1 MYTEQM
7 YENSLC
13 HYGVKGQKWGER
25 RFQNL
30 DGTYTAL
37 GERRRL
43 ETLARTGTAVRPTS
57 TLASRQQAARTG
69 NVVRINSV
77 NKATVSKPTTS
88 TGGATKLVLDRA
100 TGTVK
105 RVSAATTGNKALKK
119 ATKTATTVTKPTARL
134 VTTSSAE
141 GSKKSKK
148 KTSSKAAQ
156 DTDETTDT
164 TTSTST
170 GTTKK
175 SSSNK
180 KSSSKSKKTT
190 REKQLEQQLKKL
202 QEEKAAR
209 EQEQQDQEQ
218 EEKKDETQNEG
229 SRLTDE
235 QAQDYARRVIRGE
248 FGNGQE
254 RRDKLGDKYEQVQAL
269 VNAILLKGKKK

>member
-43 ETLARTGTAVRPTS
+43 ETLARTGTTVRPTS
-57 TLASRQQAARTG
+57 ALANRQSQARTG
-69 NVVRINSV
+69 NVVRVNSV
-77 NKATVSKPTTS
+77 NRTTTSKPGT
-88 TGGATKLVLDRA
+88 TGGATKLVLDRT
-100 TGTVK
+100 TGTDK
-105 RVSAATTGNKALKK
+105 RIPAVTTGSKALKK
-119 ATKTATTVTKPTARL
+119 VSASVTKPTARL
-134 VTTSSAE
+134 VTSESSQKA
-141 GSKKSKK
+141 KK
-148 KTSSKAAQ
+148 KLAKAQQGTEA
-156 DTDETTDT
+156 TETTAT

-170 GTTKK
+170 GTKK
-175 SSSNK
+175 K
-180 KSSSKSKKTT
+180 KSSSKKKKTT
-190 REKQLEQQLKKL
+190 KKTQAQKEAEQKAKEA
-202 QEEKAAR
+202 EEQKAK
-209 EQEQQDQEQ
+209 EQEQQNQ

-229 SRLTDE
+229 SQLTEE
-235 QAQDYARRVIRGE
+235 QVQDYARRVIRGE

-254 RRDKLGDKYEQVQAL
+254 RKDKLGDKYAQVQAL